1 MVPKLKLKV
10 NDTVQVI
17 SGRDRGKQG
26 KITQVFPQDAMVV
39 VEGVNIR
46 VKHLKA
52 GKAGKGGN
60 CVQFSA
66 PLPIAKVALLC
77 PHCGKVA
84 RVTLQ
89 VGEDGRKFRTCKRC
103 QQTVTSTTT

>member
-10 NDTVQVI
+10 NDTVQVV

-26 KITQVFPQDAMVV
+26 KITQVFPQDALVV

-52 GKAGKGGN
+52 GKAGQSGN
-60 CVQFSA
+60 RVQFSA
-66 PLPIAKVALLC
+66 PLPIAKVALVC
-77 PHCGKVA
+77 PHCGKA
-84 RVTLQ
+84 SRVNLQ
-89 VGEDGRKFRTCKRC
+89 VGEDGHKNRICKRC
-103 QQTVTSTTT
+103 QQIVTNSTT